1 MGLNSG
7 AHSEKEI
14 EATRCRV
21 IETGITAER
30 ARFLRELLEFNGLV
44 VKAELEKK
52 TVETAP
58 DTYILGV
65 TDVTFNP
72 VVAVYQRLLRTKDGR
87 KVTPAYWN
95 QLSPETHPDYW
106 GWGKK

>member
-21 IETGITAER
+21 IETGISAER
-30 ARFLRELLEFNGLV
+30 ARFLRELLELNGQT

-58 DTYILGV
+58 DTYIIGV

-72 VVAVYQRLLRTKDGR
+72 VVAVYQRMLHTKDGR

-95 QLSPETHPDYW
+95 QQTSETHPDYW
-106 GWGKK
+106 HAGK

>member
-1 MGLNSG
+1 MSLITG
-7 AHSEKEI
+7 AHTEKEI

-21 IETGITAER
+21 IETGASAQRIS
-30 ARFLRELLEFNGLV
+30 FLRELLEFNGLV

-52 TVETAP
+52 TAEDTP
-58 DTYILGV
+58 DTYIIGV

-95 QLSPETHPDYW
+95 QKTQETHPDYW
-106 GWGKK
+106 DAGK